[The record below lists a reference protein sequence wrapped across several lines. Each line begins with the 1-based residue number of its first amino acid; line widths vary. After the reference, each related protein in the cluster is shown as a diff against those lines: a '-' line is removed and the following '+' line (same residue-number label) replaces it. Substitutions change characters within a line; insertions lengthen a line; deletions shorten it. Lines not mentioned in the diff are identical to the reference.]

1 MVGNSTSVTAAQAGT
16 QAPSTAA
23 AAAAVPVRP
32 VLAGAGKEV
41 ARTGQDLPA
50 KREPPASPDI
60 TAAVRR
66 LNEIMAERERNLSFH
81 VDEVSGRTVITV
93 LDAAT
98 AEVVR
103 QIPSEEVLALS
114 RALELE
120 RGLLDAHA

>member
-16 QAPSTAA
+16 HAPTAA
-23 AAAAVPVRP
+23 AAAAAAAVRP
-32 VLAGAGKEV
+32 ALAGAGKEV
-41 ARTGQDLPA
+41 AQTGQDLPA
-50 KREPPASPDI
+50 KREAPPPPDI

-66 LNEIMAERERNLSFH
+66 LNEIMAERGRNLSFH
-81 VDEVSGRTVITV
+81 VDEASGRTVITV

-114 RALELE
+114 RAFELE
-120 RGLLDAHA
+120 HGLLDAHA